1 MQKSIEFLSGNL
13 KLEGIVSIP
22 ESKDTIPCVI
32 LCHPHPLYGG
42 NMYNNIIIDI
52 AQNLYK
58 FGIATLLFNFRGAG
72 NSEGTFDNGIG
83 EVSDIISAYNY
94 VSNLPNI
101 NPDKLGIA
109 GYSFGASTTLDLFIQ
124 IQTNNIKINVQSFA
138 FIACPSSNIQT
149 HLSTNT
155 NLIYQSLSSN
165 KLFVYGDTDEL
176 IDEDVYNNLLRTI
189 CKPKEIIKINN
200 TDHFFSN
207 VIPKLSNKIGD
218 FFNST
223 LK

>member
-13 KLEGIVSIP
+13 TLEGIVSIP

-83 EVSDIISAYNY
+83 EVSDIISAYN
-94 VSNLPNI
+94 L
-101 NPDKLGIA
+101 A

>member
-1 MQKSIEFLSGNL
+1 ML
-13 KLEGIVSIP
+13 K
-22 ESKDTIPCVI
+22 
-32 LCHPHPLYGG
+32 
-42 NMYNNIIIDI
+42 
-52 AQNLYK
+52 
-58 FGIATLLFNFRGAG
+58 
-72 NSEGTFDNGIG
+72 
-83 EVSDIISAYNY
+83 
-94 VSNLPNI
+94 
-101 NPDKLGIA
+101 
-109 GYSFGASTTLDLFIQ
+109 
-124 IQTNNIKINVQSFA
+124 IKIN
-138 FIACPSSNIQT
+138 INIGSWRIR
-149 HLSTNT
+149 LEKDSTNT